1 MGTKKGSV
9 VSLKE
14 GLRKGCRSQKVTRLV
29 VTKRGLVV
37 GTRWVPREGLRETCR
52 GEKVTVQG
60 THRDIESKGRKD
72 G

>member
-1 MGTKKGSV
+1 M

-14 GLRKGCRSQKVTRLV
+14 GLRKGCKSQKVTRLV
-29 VTKRGLVV
+29 GTKRGSVV
-37 GTRWVPREGLRETCR
+37 GTRWVPREGLRERCR

-60 THRDIESKGRKD
+60 AHTDRESKERKD